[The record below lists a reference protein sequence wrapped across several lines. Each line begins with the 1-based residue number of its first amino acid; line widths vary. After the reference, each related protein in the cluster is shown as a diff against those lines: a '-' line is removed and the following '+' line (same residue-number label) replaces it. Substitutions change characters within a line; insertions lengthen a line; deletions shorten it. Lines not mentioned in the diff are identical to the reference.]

1 MQKLC
6 WSQAFFPSTTKQII
20 KEIKEYE
27 EELILD
33 KEIKSWEE
41 QLLDINEENMKIW
54 EKIASLENNP
64 KIKKYKKELY
74 KKYHVG
80 SEGFKKLKIPSKK
93 VIESF
98 LLIDT
103 LYNELRSNSIWDY
116 FHERLKWAK
125 MTPEQRKKRKEEI
138 DKEEREE
145 EKLKK
150 FEANLSEKDL
160 KLRRLALSIIKPF
173 RVRTEF
179 DMIMI
184 LRGEMYFEDS
194 LKNMEELLY
203 KAANKKRYFL
213 QAKELID
220 NYRKAIEEISRK
232 NMPIEDLKYE
242 QENLKYEHKEK
253 TIKKIDE
260 LIKKSGALKNI
271 KRVLTKK
278 EYYGDLFKFGFRI
291 YLKRYVNALPIH
303 NK

>member
-20 KEIKEYE
+20 EEIKKYE
-27 EELILD
+27 EECILD
-33 KEIKSWEE
+33 EKIEYWEE
-41 QLLDINEENMKIW
+41 QLLDINEENMKIL

-74 KKYHVG
+74 KKDGPEG
-80 SEGFKKLKIPSKK
+80 SKKLKIPSGN
-93 VIESF
+93 VIKSF

-103 LYNELRSNSIWDY
+103 LYNELRLNSRWDY

-138 DKEEREE
+138 DKAEREE

-150 FEANLSEKDL
+150 FEVNLSERDL

-184 LRGEMYFEDS
+184 LCGEMHFEDS

-220 NYRKAIEEISRK
+220 NYRKAIEEMSRK
-232 NMPIEDLKYE
+232 NMSI
-242 QENLKYEHKEK
+242 ENLKYEHSE
-253 TIKKIDE
+253 TIKKIDK

-271 KRVLTKK
+271 KRVLTKR
-278 EYYGDLFKFGFRI
+278 EYNGDLFRFGFRI
-291 YLKRYVNALPIH
+291 YLKRYINALPIH